1 MASCIG
7 CSTILHYGA
16 SLLPLSRYIDWLRT
30 DSFRL
35 EEPDFTDITPLRGWP
50 HARPGTSEAH
60 DGEAVGPLG
69 DKAHVRLVAQR
80 LRGAVEAVEAP
91 NSLLDP
97 LQGGP
102 VHVALV
108 HDGADH
114 ARVPE
119 LVHVRAQRHE
129 VEAEPQSGLKRLR
142 EDLLG
147 VPAVPGDVVFALLGV
162 QEPVIIGDHGLEKHQ
177 VTGRLKILVREEVL
191 ASEGVIQG
199 MLAAAQ
205 LSYLLVLKVH

>member
-1 MASCIG
+1 MAPCIC
-7 CSTILHYGA
+7 CSTILHYGT
-16 SLLPLSRYIDWLRT
+16 SLLPLSRYVDL
-30 DSFRL
+30 L
-35 EEPDFTDITPLRGWP
+35 
-50 HARPGTSEAH
+50 RPGSSEAH

-69 DKAHVRLVAQR
+69 DTAHVTLVAQR

-108 HDGADH
+108 HDGADD

-129 VEAEPQSGLKRLR
+129 VEAEPQRGLKRLR

-147 VPAVPGDVVFALLGV
+147 D
-162 QEPVIIGDHGLEKHQ
+162 
-177 VTGRLKILVREEVL
+177 
-191 ASEGVIQG
+191 
-199 MLAAAQ
+199 
-205 LSYLLVLKVH
+205 